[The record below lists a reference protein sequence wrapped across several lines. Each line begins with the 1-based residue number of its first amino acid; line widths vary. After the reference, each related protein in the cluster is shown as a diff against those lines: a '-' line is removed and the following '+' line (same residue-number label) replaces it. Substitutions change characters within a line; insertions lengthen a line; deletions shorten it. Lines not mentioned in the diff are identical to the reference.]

1 MTNQKKI
8 LIVEDKLIPAE
19 YLSCTLKD
27 NGYRVLEIADSGKK
41 AIEIARRGNPDVVL
55 MDIMLKGQMS
65 GTEAAMEICYNSSTC
80 KIIYLTAYS
89 NKEIIESAYD
99 SRAYA
104 YLLKP
109 YREKEILA
117 TVQLALL
124 QKEKKRPNSNR
135 VKLIDEYYFD
145 IKICRL
151 CKNNKEVSLSKNGH
165 KFMEILAK
173 SINTTVS
180 NEQICY
186 HIWYKNR
193 SDNVLRAL
201 VHRIREKTNA
211 HLIEN
216 VKGVGYIT
224 YQT

>member
-1 MTNQKKI
+1 MKNKKTI

-27 NGYRVLEIADSGKK
+27 NGYTVLNIADTGHK
-41 AIEIARRGNPDVVL
+41 AIEIAKREKPDVVL
-55 MDIMLKGQMS
+55 MDIMLKEKMS
-65 GTEAAMEICYNSSTC
+65 GIEAAMEICYHTPHC

-89 NKEIIESAYD
+89 NKEIIDAAYE

-109 YREKEILA
+109 YREQEILA
-117 TVQLALL
+117 TVELALL
-124 QKEKKRPNSNR
+124 QDEKKRPSPKI
-135 VKLIDEYYFD
+135 KLLNGYSFNT
-145 IKICRL
+145 KLRRL
-151 CKNNKEVSLSKNGH
+151 YQKDREVSLSKNAH
-165 KFMEILAK
+165 KLLEILAK
-173 SINTTVS
+173 NRDHSVS

-186 HIWYKNR
+186 HVWYKNR

-201 VHRIREKTNA
+201 VHRVREKTDT

-224 YQT
+224 YG

>member
-1 MTNQKKI
+1 MKTKKTV

-19 YLSCTLKD
+19 YLSCTLKE
-27 NGYRVLEIADSGKK
+27 NGYSVLDIADTGHK
-41 AIEIARRGNPDVVL
+41 AIEIAKKEKPDVVL
-55 MDIMLKGQMS
+55 MDIMLKEQMS
-65 GTEAAMEICYNSSTC
+65 GTEAAIEICRNSPDC

-89 NKEIIESAYD
+89 NKEIIDSAYE

-109 YREKEILA
+109 YREQEILA

-124 QKEKKRPNSNR
+124 ENEKKRPLTENI
-135 VKLIDEYYFD
+135 KLIHGYYFNT
-145 IKICRL
+145 KNHRL
-151 CKNNKEVSLSKNGH
+151 CQGNQEVSLSKNSH
-165 KFMEILAK
+165 KLLEILAK
-173 SINTTVS
+173 NRDNSVS

-186 HIWYKNR
+186 HVWYKNR

-201 VHRIREKTNA
+201 VHRIREKTDA

-216 VKGVGYIT
+216 VKGMGYIT
-224 YQT
+224 YSI